1 MLLPEL
7 AAFSNRGVLTT
18 IRSRFIVSATV
29 NKNLSAYIRHLIE
42 DDVNDGLK
50 LDVEHGGKRAKTE
63 VDLPNKDE

>member
-1 MLLPEL
+1 M
-7 AAFSNRGVLTT
+7 
-18 IRSRFIVSATV
+18 SATV